1 MCINRDLP
9 KDETLQRSKTD
20 SSIRSQSA
28 PLESTGL
35 LGGEWQYLMLDQNET
50 LTAYVITCLPKPI
63 HSVNRLLEMS
73 GIDYFTSACFTIIA
87 RPLNEIEAGVDLIPH
102 SFSYVN
108 SYVQYYLA

>member
-35 LGGEWQYLMLDQNET
+35 LGGEWQYLLDQDET
-50 LTAYVITCLPKPI
+50 LTCLPKPI
-63 HSVNRLLEMS
+63 YSVNTQLKSSVM
-73 GIDYFTSACFTIIA
+73 DYFTSACFTIIA

-108 SYVQYYLA
+108 SYVQY

>member
-35 LGGEWQYLMLDQNET
+35 LGGEWQYLILDQNET
-50 LTAYVITCLPKPI
+50 LTCLPKPI
-63 HSVNRLLEMS
+63 HSVNRPLEISVM
-73 GIDYFTSACFTIIA
+73 DYFTSACFTIIA
-87 RPLNEIEAGVDLIPH
+87 RPLNEIEAGVELIPH

-108 SYVQYYLA
+108 SYVQY